1 MLTNLDQLNFIHILF
16 VSQIEI
22 ELENAKEDFVRIG

>member
-1 MLTNLDQLNFIHILF
+1 MLTNLDQLNFIQILF